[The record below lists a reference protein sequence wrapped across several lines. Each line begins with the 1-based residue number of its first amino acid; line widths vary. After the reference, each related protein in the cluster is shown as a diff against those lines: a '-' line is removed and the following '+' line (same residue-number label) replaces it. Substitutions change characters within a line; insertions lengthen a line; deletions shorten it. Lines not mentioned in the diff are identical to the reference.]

1 MIEVVCPHCD
11 TNVSISGDS
20 VSHICPNC
28 EGEFQLENDTCEFS
42 ELERELNLTTLSS
55 KSNYQKNK
63 SKNIHTYNRKGS
75 PEQRIVGERFK
86 RNVDTIRLTKFSP
99 LSLLGSIFLF
109 FYGHYLLLVQLVFGL
124 TSMFLIIML
133 PFMYADLN
141 SDDVIFLIIA
151 LPFCILLSRG
161 GLNSVKEN
169 FRAFTR
175 IHFFLHS
182 TSNIVEL
189 TGHRKYGLGH
199 QEVMYRT
206 KLTSETIVEPFTEIT
221 TYQGESGG
229 TSYRYGLLFEGTE
242 SSWTF
247 YSSQREVKSVLSE
260 IESRCNVIVLPHR
273 GEQ

>member
-1 MIEVVCPHCD
+1 MVEVVCPHCD
-11 TNVSISGDS
+11 SNVSISGDS

-28 EGEFQLENDTCEFS
+28 EGEFQLENDACEFS
-42 ELERELNLTTLSS
+42 EFERELNLTTSS
-55 KSNYQKNK
+55 SESNYKINK
-63 SKNIHTYNRKGS
+63 SKNIHTYNRKGL

-109 FYGHYLLLVQLVFGL
+109 FYGHYLLLVQLVFGF
-124 TSMFLIIML
+124 TSMLLIIAL

-151 LPFCILLSRG
+151 LPICILLSRG

-221 TYQGESGG
+221 AYQGESGG
-229 TSYRYGLLFEGTE
+229 TSYQYGILFEGTE

-260 IESRCNVIVLPHR
+260 IESRCNVMVLPHR
-273 GEQ
+273 GE